1 MRRDEESDMPDQ
13 NPMIL
18 QLRQQLQD
26 LRSSVEAMGPA
37 GRLRQRGKIG
47 AIERQL
53 RAAATPLPP
62 AEQTALAD

>member
-1 MRRDEESDMPDQ
+1 MSGENLVIP
-13 NPMIL
+13 

-26 LRSSVEAMGPA
+26 LRYSVEAMGPA
-37 GRLRQRGKIG
+37 GRLRQRGKIE

-62 AEQTALAD
+62 AAQNALAD